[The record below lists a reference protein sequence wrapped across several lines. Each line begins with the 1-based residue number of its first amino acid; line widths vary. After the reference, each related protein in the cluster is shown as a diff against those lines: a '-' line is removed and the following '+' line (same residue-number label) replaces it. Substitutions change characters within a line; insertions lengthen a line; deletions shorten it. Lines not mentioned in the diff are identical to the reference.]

1 ITEQPSVTAN
11 RYVNHPAPGALL
23 VTLTGP
29 APNSTVESNT
39 TTVTGA
45 TAPGAHVVVESTDID
60 TGATASTASTTAGAD
75 GSFSVPVPIGFGTD
89 VLTATAATQGATGYA
104 QVSVVGDIVGGTTVL
119 DVTDPTG
126 DDNGPGTYQYPTSSN
141 FTPGS
146 FDITRFQV
154 ITLGSTVY
162 LRTTLR
168 TLVPTFGNVMGAQL
182 LDIYLHTPT
191 AAATSTAAAFP
202 SRNYT
207 LADPW
212 SQRLEVQG
220 FAAPV
225 WVDANGNSLGTPA
238 VVASTVANTITIALP
253 AAALGTPTTGWTFAE
268 VLTGQDGFSA
278 DQARSFAPTAQ
289 PFQFGVCATGNLSPI
304 CSVDP
309 TIVPKAMDVLAPSG
323 VSQSAELDP
332 TAGPV
337 VIHAVPVS

>member
-1 ITEQPSVTAN
+1 
-11 RYVNHPAPGALL
+11 
-23 VTLTGP
+23 
-29 APNSTVESNT
+29 
-39 TTVTGA
+39 
-45 TAPGAHVVVESTDID
+45 
-60 TGATASTASTTAGAD
+60 
-75 GSFSVPVPIGFGTD
+75 
-89 VLTATAATQGATGYA
+89 
-104 QVSVVGDIVGGTTVL
+104 
-119 DVTDPTG
+119 
-126 DDNGPGTYQYPTSSN
+126 
-141 FTPGS
+141 
-146 FDITRFQV
+146 
-154 ITLGSTVY
+154 
-162 LRTTLR
+162 
-168 TLVPTFGNVMGAQL
+168 
-182 LDIYLHTPT
+182 
-191 AAATSTAAAFP
+191 
-202 SRNYT
+202 
-207 LADPW
+207 
-212 SQRLEVQG
+212 LEVQG